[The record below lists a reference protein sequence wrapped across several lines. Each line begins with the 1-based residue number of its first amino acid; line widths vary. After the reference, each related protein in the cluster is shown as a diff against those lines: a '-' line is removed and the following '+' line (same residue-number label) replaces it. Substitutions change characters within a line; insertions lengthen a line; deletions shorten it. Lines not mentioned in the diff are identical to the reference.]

1 MLPQAPS
8 NPDDPASPRS
18 GTASSSPSA
27 VEILD
32 DKGDN
37 RLTLMACHP
46 KYSARQ
52 RIVVEAVLVG
62 NPAPVDSPGR
72 RRRTGRAARQRP
84 GRRRSHGPRPGDLVV
99 ARRHCSSG
107 SAPGTCSKRRL
118 HGWWRV
124 APYVVLI
131 PFFAVALYASFEN
144 ITRLLP
150 GAY

>member
-1 MLPQAPS
+1 
-8 NPDDPASPRS
+8 
-18 GTASSSPSA
+18 
-27 VEILD
+27 
-32 DKGDN
+32 
-37 RLTLMACHP
+37 MACHP

-62 NPAPVDSPGR
+62 QPGAVDPPGR
-72 RRRTGRAARQRP
+72 RRRRRPSCPTTAWPAAIPPPAARRSC
-84 GRRRSHGPRPGDLVV
+84 GRSSRSLIWF
-99 ARRHCSSG
+99 A
-107 SAPGTCSKRRL
+107 AWYLSKRRL

-131 PFFAVALYASFEN
+131 PFFAMALYASFEN